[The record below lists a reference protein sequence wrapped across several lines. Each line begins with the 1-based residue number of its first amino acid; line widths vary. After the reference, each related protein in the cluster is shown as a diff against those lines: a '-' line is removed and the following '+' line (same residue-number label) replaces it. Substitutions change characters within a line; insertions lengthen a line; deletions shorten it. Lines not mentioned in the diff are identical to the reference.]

1 MKDGKS
7 RPWYVPVL
15 AVLILSTV
23 MLSKNTANQNL
34 VLIPV
39 VLAFALGFGILIAAA
54 VKEWKKS
61 DEEVLAGFSELAGF
75 FSGSGKISMPDR
87 KKQFLGALG
96 VAVFAVVRTEASGPS
111 LVFLALALALFG
123 IPFLLTQK
131 GRQEKKERLV
141 KPEAIIALILG
152 LLTCGFFCFFVGIGV
167 YHGAWWFVLPPGL
180 CFLSFFSR
188 PLVAAVRTLLNVPRL
203 RRDKGE
209 GHVRRGKE
217 MDPWDRPDRDQS
229 AYNRKK

>member
-15 AVLILSTV
+15 AVLILSAV
-23 MLSKNTANQNL
+23 MLSKNAANQNL

-61 DEEVLAGFSELAGF
+61 DEEVLAGFSELAAYFTGGKEVSLREHRKRFLAALSVAGF
-75 FSGSGKISMPDR
+75 ALVRTRDR
-87 KKQFLGALG
+87 HSLIFLGI
-96 VAVFAVVRTEASGPS
+96 AV
-111 LVFLALALALFG
+111 LLFG
-123 IPFLLTQK
+123 VPLLMAMR
-131 GRQEKKERLV
+131 GNREKKERLV